1 VSLDAKSRITTDFSK
16 HGGEEIETRWRNEL
30 EVEIQITV
38 TGEIQN
44 SDYKHTPESLTWSLF
59 DTRQHL
65 QLGLVG
71 HPSSSHTCSSRAPFV
86 DVTAVTGCPL
96 TDLMVEV

>member
-1 VSLDAKSRITTDFSK
+1 V
-16 HGGEEIETRWRNEL
+16 
-30 EVEIQITV
+30 
-38 TGEIQN
+38 
-44 SDYKHTPESLTWSLF
+44 SLTWSLF
-59 DTRQHL
+59 NTRQHL

-86 DVTAVTGCPL
+86 DVTAVTRCPL